1 MDEIYADL
9 IPFINNCE
17 FPWFAIKRLQEIKI
31 SGFMIK
37 DFGGP
42 GFNNLEQGAIIYEM
56 AKRDASVTSGVCAH
70 NIIGTAVLNELG
82 SEEQR

>member
-1 MDEIYADL
+1 
-9 IPFINNCE
+9 
-17 FPWFAIKRLQEIKI
+17 
-31 SGFMIK
+31 MIK

-82 SEEQR
+82 SEEQRKRFLPETINMDKIVCFGLTEP

>member
-1 MDEIYADL
+1 L
-9 IPFINNCE
+9 
-17 FPWFAIKRLQEIKI
+17 
-31 SGFMIK
+31 IK

-56 AKRDASVTSGVCAH
+56 AKRDASVASGVGAH

-82 SEEQR
+82 SEA